1 MQGSRPD
8 RVGEQIRQE
17 LAQMLAR
24 DVHDPAIGL
33 VTVTRVQLTPDLQ
46 LARVFYTQIGDDRAK
61 RETVKALGRAT
72 SFLRRQLGARL
83 RLRRVPEI
91 QFKFDEGIERQARI
105 EEILLSLEQERRER
119 SAHDDP
125 PADAPPTADAAESSE
140 HDDAAPESGA
150 GPATAR
156 KRPGGHS

>member
-8 RVGEQIRQE
+8 RVGELIRQE

-33 VTVTRVQLTPDLQ
+33 LTVTRVQVTPDLQ

-61 RETVKALGRAT
+61 RETTKALGRAT
-72 SFLRRQLGARL
+72 PFLRRQLGARL

-105 EEILLSLEQERRER
+105 EEILLGLEQERRDR
-119 SAHDDP
+119 AARGDAGTDG
-125 PADAPPTADAAESSE
+125 PATDAAEGPAE
-140 HDDAAPESGA
+140 RHDPAPEPGD
-150 GPATAR
+150 GR
-156 KRPGGHS
+156 GRRGGHS